1 MLEDRVAEVD
11 QVRDLQ
17 TRCWKT
23 GWHRLK
29 RPTEKELEDMVGEMD
44 QVRDLHTWCWR
55 PGS

>member
-1 MLEDRVAEVD
+1 MVAEVD
-11 QVRDLQ
+11 QVRDK

-44 QVRDLHTWCWR
+44 QVRDQKTRSWR
-55 PGS
+55 T